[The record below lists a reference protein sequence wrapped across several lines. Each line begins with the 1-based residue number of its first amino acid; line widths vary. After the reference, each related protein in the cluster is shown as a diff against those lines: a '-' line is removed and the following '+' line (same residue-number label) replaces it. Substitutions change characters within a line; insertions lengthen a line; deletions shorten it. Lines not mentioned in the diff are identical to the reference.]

1 MKRIPNPTSSPP
13 VRKEYGSSNGLEH
26 SFRFIPH
33 PAAVTYLRL
42 ASHLRRTE
50 AGRDR
55 PKCVHLAAGP
65 GAGKTRLQMHYL
77 EQVAPLASEG
87 GPRQREVIYVEA
99 PYDGHH
105 SKLARSIIDACL
117 PGGYPVRRPSALC
130 ETALT
135 LLSSSGVRQILIDE
149 AGNFLN
155 AGRSTQQQTL
165 AFIKAI
171 TNRGLT
177 VSIASTMNLVNVLAA
192 DEQLQSR
199 FTRIEIPTWT
209 ESQSF
214 RSFLANIEAELE
226 LPQPSGLNDQVIVR
240 WMIARGCCTT
250 SRILEVISGAKR
262 IADERGMS
270 RIDVQALDLAL
281 SHGYVG
287 EGTQH
292 GDF

>member
-1 MKRIPNPTSSPP
+1 MKMSPHPTSSPA
-13 VRKEYGSSNGLEH
+13 VREQCGASSGLEH

-33 PAAVTYLRL
+33 PAAVTYLKL
-42 ASHLRRTE
+42 VSHLRRHE

-77 EQVAPLASEG
+77 EQVAPKSNEAG
-87 GPRQREVIYVEA
+87 TRQREVIYVEA

-105 SKLARSIIDACL
+105 GKLARSIIDACL

-130 ETALT
+130 DTALI

-149 AGNFLN
+149 AGNLLN

-171 TNRGLT
+171 TNRGVT

-214 RSFLANIEAELE
+214 RSFLASIEIELA

-262 IADERGMS
+262 IADERGLS
-270 RIDVQALDLAL
+270 RIDVQVLDLAL